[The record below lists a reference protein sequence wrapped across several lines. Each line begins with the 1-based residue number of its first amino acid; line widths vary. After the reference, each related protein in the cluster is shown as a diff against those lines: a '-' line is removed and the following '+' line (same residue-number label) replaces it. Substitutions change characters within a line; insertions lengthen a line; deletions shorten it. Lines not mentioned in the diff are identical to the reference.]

1 MPILQQLL
9 NEELVKTYLER
20 LQDYD
25 TVTYEHSLRVGRLS
39 IRLGDLIICD
49 SLQHLGRGALL
60 HDIGKLRIP
69 LEILTKT
76 APLTEEEQE
85 VMDTHP
91 RLGLSEIRML
101 GRRYAAERAIIAGH
115 HEYQPR
121 EYPRRN
127 HERRTGERASPER
140 RTRVYRQLIQIV
152 ALADFYDALAH
163 PRPYK
168 PALAR
173 EEIEAII
180 RQEYK
185 GNPLYIQQILA
196 ITH

>member
-9 NEELVKTYLER
+9 QEKLVKKYLEM
-20 LQDYD
+20 LHAYD

-39 IRLGDLIICD
+39 LKLGNTIICD
-49 SLQHLGRGALL
+49 SLEQLGRGALL

-69 LEILTKT
+69 LEILTKN
-76 APLTEEEQE
+76 APLTEEEQRA
-85 VMDTHP
+85 MDAHP
-91 RLGLSEIRML
+91 HLGLLEIRKL
-101 GRRYAAERAIIAGH
+101 GRRYAAEQAIIAGH

-127 HERRTGERASPER
+127 HERRAEERATPER
-140 RTRVYRQLIQIV
+140 RTRAYRQLVQIV

-168 PALAR
+168 PALSR
-173 EEIEAII
+173 EEIESII
-180 RQEYK
+180 SQEYK
-185 GNPLYIQQILA
+185 GNSLYIRQILA
-196 ITH
+196 IT